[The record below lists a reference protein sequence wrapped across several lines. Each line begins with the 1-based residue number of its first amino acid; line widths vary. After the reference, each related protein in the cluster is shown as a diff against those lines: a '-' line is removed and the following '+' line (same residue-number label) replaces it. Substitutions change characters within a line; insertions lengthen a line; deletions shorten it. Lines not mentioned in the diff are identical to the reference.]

1 MRLKP
6 RDAPVDI
13 STGINTGDQD
23 LSNLLV
29 KSNNLSDLTDVNEAH
44 RNLNLGSL
52 AMQSGAFSGSSIGI
66 NTGDHAINRLYQGLV
81 SNAIHT
87 GDAIGSHNLS
97 VVGLNGINLAS
108 LGTGLL
114 KITLG
119 IPSLAIGADFPTLN
133 QNTTGTAANGIPVGG
148 TTGQVLAKVDGTDYN
163 THWVTGGGGGGS
175 GDALTSN
182 PLSQFAATTKAQLNG
197 VVSDG
202 DVMYIGDAPT
212 THTHTIANITDFGTY
227 STDIHA
233 NITALNAVSGVNT
246 GDQNLSGLLVK
257 ASNLSD
263 LTNVVTARSNLGL
276 GSLATQS
283 GTFSGTSSGTNT
295 GDQSTIVGITGTKA
309 QFNVAITD
317 GNFMYSGDA
326 PTAHTHTISDITD
339 FGTYSTDIHS
349 NIAAL
354 DLVSGTNTGDQTSIV
369 GITGTKSQFNTAVS
383 DGDILFTNNITG
395 TPDGTKFLRDDYSWQ
410 TVSGGGSSNI
420 EGGSSSSVYGG
431 TSAIDGGLSNT
442 F

>member
-29 KSNNLSDLTDVNEAH
+29 KSNNLSDLTDVNEAR

-52 AMQSGAFSGSSIGI
+52 AMQSGVFSGSSIGI

-81 SNAIHT
+81 SNATHT
-87 GDAIGSHNLS
+87 GDVIGSHNLS
-97 VVGLNGINLAS
+97 VIGLNGINLAS

-119 IPSLAIGADFPTLN
+119 IPSLATGADFPTLN
-133 QNTTGTAANGIPVGG
+133 QNTTGTSANGIPIGG
-148 TTGQVLAKVDGTDYN
+148 TTGQVLAKIDGTDYN

-197 VVSDG
+197 VISDG

-212 THTHTIANITDFGTY
+212 THTHTIANITDFGIY

-233 NITALNAVSGVNT
+233 NIIALNAISGV
-246 GDQNLSGLLVK
+246 
-257 ASNLSD
+257 
-263 LTNVVTARSNLGL
+263 
-276 GSLATQS
+276 
-283 GTFSGTSSGTNT
+283 NT

-309 QFNVAITD
+309 QFNTAVTD

-349 NIAAL
+349 NITAL

-383 DGDILFTNNITG
+383 DGDILFTTNITG

-410 TVSGGGSSNI
+410 TVSGGSSNI
-420 EGGSSSSVYGG
+420 EGGSSTSVYGG